1 MSEALN
7 RKGFTSQGP
16 SFPWQKATAAGFLA
30 GCFALGSVIAGA
42 ASGEGASFVDSTA
55 TITKRANVTLGK
67 EVYVGPFAHLI
78 SSNNITIGDESNVQ
92 DNVVIDASQSS
103 VELGKMAIL
112 AHGASVKNGT

>member
-1 MSEALN
+1 MSKVLN

-78 SSNNITIGDESNVQ
+78 SSNNITFGDESNV
-92 DNVVIDASQSS
+92 
-103 VELGKMAIL
+103 
-112 AHGASVKNGT
+112 